1 MLFKKV
7 VRFLLII
14 VLFFTAHLWSS
25 KPVSATTAIEQQINI
40 INQEV
45 WIQETTDFPTDNSLG
60 LVRWTSGSYTGA
72 TVYFEGLLAAAASST
87 VYATLYDS
95 GGSTVS
101 GGAISTSVNGYV
113 RVRSGA
119 ITLVDGTDYT
129 VRVRSSGTANPSKIK
144 FARFIILQ
152 SDSTKLTNTET
163 QIEVGNSEGTSSTS
177 YTQLTDK
184 KIYRYDS
191 SKFTPA
197 PTSYFEAS
205 FRPSSPLLEQ
215 QINIMDQEYLFN
227 STTDVPTDNSLGI
240 VKWTAGSYTGATVYF
255 EAVIKPPFATSA
267 TSTVNLYD
275 KTADATV
282 TNSTLSTGTQTY
294 TRLRSSAITLTDGNE
309 YTVRIKASRDD
320 FFAGIKSA
328 RLIIVQ
334 SNSTKLTDSETQIE
348 VGNGETITSASYLP
362 LTDKKIYNYDSSK
375 FTPDPSTMSF
385 EASFRSFSPMLEQQ
399 INIIDQVYLTTS
411 TTYAPTD
418 NSLGLIRWTSGSYTG
433 ATTYF
438 EAVLNPEAGS
448 CTTYA
453 ALYNSSG
460 TEVTN
465 SEISTDLD
473 AAVRKRSSSSITLVD
488 GTDYTI
494 RVKSSNA
501 GCDAKVR
508 AARII
513 VVQSDNTRI
522 DDTET
527 QVEVGNYVTD
537 LANTTYSTLTDHKIY
552 LYDTNKF
559 SGTESIYFEATL
571 HSDSQ
576 EDTVSAQLLRCTSV
590 SDCSGGTAVTGSE
603 ITTNST
609 SYTRVRSGNIFSNMT
624 DDANY
629 AVQIKTSA
637 GTADLINAKV
647 INVQDGGG
655 TGLTDVEVV
664 HQFINTLSTQATA
677 TYTDKDYNSLFDTG
691 NFGVKPVI
699 YYEASL
705 KVNTSSTAYNRLKDE
720 LSGTAITGSEVT
732 TTNTS
737 YTRVRSASDLRDNL
751 YYNAEQKFETQVRNS
766 TTNTTAV
773 STSWFVIQL
782 SGIPTS
788 GPTGSV
794 GLYPNHATDC
804 ASQVGEVSYITDVNY
819 TRQRT
824 TVTLSTGTDYMVCAK
839 TAFLSNAKII
849 FNQSA
854 VGGISDV
861 ELVHEYINALETDAD
876 TGYTDQDVIQQFQ
889 LANFGVQPLM
899 YYEATMKV
907 ASASTGSTKLIHNV
921 TGGGSLTN
929 SEITTTS
936 TSYTRVRGSSTIKI
950 DDFQVGT
957 ANLDTQIKN
966 STTVTTS
973 VSSSW
978 IVYQLSNIPTSGP
991 TGSVGL
997 YPDHATDCSSQA
1009 AEVTYTADANFTRQR
1024 TSVSLSNG
1032 TDYIVCAKSAIL
1044 SGAKIVHVQS
1054 QANGIENVELVHDQI
1069 NTLITDSDTGY
1080 TATEYLNAF
1089 NPDNFSSGTFD
1100 YFFEATLK
1108 ATAGT
1113 AYAIL
1118 ENDDNSNDQINNLVT
1133 SEVTVISTSYTR
1145 VRSSALGGN
1154 ADWPASSSEMETL
1167 IKNSAT
1173 NTTSASVSRLIIQS
1187 SRLPTFPPDPTS
1199 PAQFKSDS
1207 TTSISTGG
1215 STEETTVVLKTSM
1228 TDTDSSST
1236 LVPHIE
1242 IQPIGTSFV
1251 NTGNYLGA
1259 GVSYSGTAVTGPVT
1273 VSNNW
1278 YNDSWAKRKLIAIVN
1293 NTASTLTNYQVQISI
1308 TYDSDMQDDFE
1319 DLRFTSSNGTT
1330 LIDHWI
1336 ETYTASTSAVVWIE
1350 VPSISASDTGYV
1362 FMYYGNGGA
1371 STASNGDNTFTFFDE
1386 FSGVAI
1392 DSGKWTETD
1401 STGWSVTGGEL
1412 KGTNTTGRLTS
1423 VSTFSDGVV
1432 LQSKGRVVTHASN
1445 GYTDSGFFLSTTDA
1459 FGYLNINGN
1468 DFYRNNGTFTG
1479 ISSGPPTSTNY
1490 LTRIS
1495 TKSTTEVNLSVTNY
1509 SDGTSYQNINV
1520 ANTVS
1525 SEPIVI
1531 GRRYDNG
1538 NQGQTYEAYWDFF
1551 FVRVYATT
1559 EPSTS
1564 TGAEQSKVALTEATS
1579 YHWQV
1584 QTCDAE
1590 FSCSSWVS
1598 YGGNAESAADFTV
1611 DQTAP
1616 TTPGTPSTTTPTS
1629 DTTPTWTWTA
1639 STDSGS
1645 GLAATPYT
1653 VQWCQDSG
1661 FSGCGANTDTSS
1673 TNSYTHSVALAE
1685 GTWYF
1690 RVKATDAVGNESSY
1704 SSNGSALIDA
1714 TGPTTPGTPST
1725 TTPTADT
1732 TPSWTWTASSDS
1744 GSGLAATP
1752 YTVEWCTDS
1761 GFSGCGSNTDTSSTN
1776 SFTHSTALADG
1787 TWYVR
1792 VKAADVVGNESLY
1805 SSNGTVV
1812 IDSSGPTTPGTPA
1825 STSLTTD
1832 TTPEWTWTASTDS
1845 GVGLATTPYT
1855 VAWCTDSG
1863 FSGCAANTDT
1873 SSTNSF
1879 THTTAL
1885 AAGTWYFR
1893 VKAEDTLGN
1902 ESSYSTSGTFTIAS
1916 ASTGD
1921 RTKPSKPGTP
1931 ETTSPTNNNKPKWK
1945 WDESTDNVALDSDNP
1960 YYVQWCTNKSFKN
1973 CDGKVDTSDDNSYTH
1988 GSTLSDGT
1996 WYFRVKARDSS
2007 GNYSNY
2013 SNRGTVEIDTTAPT
2027 ITITSTVVSE
2037 TSISISWTT
2046 NEESQT
2052 IIEWGTNSS
2061 YGRSYTNDSL
2071 TKSHN
2076 YNITGLREGTLY
2088 YIKITSKDELLNT
2101 GKAEFQRQTLG
2112 TIEATLIT
2120 DINVVINSPTSAT
2133 INWKT
2138 NHAATSEID
2147 YGITT
2152 NFTDQ
2157 TISTDKV
2164 VIHSMTL
2171 SGLTSETTYFYEI
2184 ISVGNTTA
2192 VNAFRTFD
2200 TPGEE
2205 IIEEPVDE
2213 STGSQETTESTSAI
2227 DEIVETI
2234 EDIVDTI
2241 TDTIKDIIDEIID
2254 TVKDIVDKITEI
2266 IRTEEFN
2273 KPVDTVFAVGI
2284 KKLIRD
2290 LPIPQIIKEIAEKT
2304 IDVIKSPQTQKI
2316 ITFAAIAGNIAS
2328 AVTVLPNIREIISM
2342 LGKIKHVNILGL
2354 LFGLF
2359 RKKKNPWGVVYDSQ
2373 SKQPLDPVILTLTD
2387 PSGKIY
2393 QTISDIYGRFEFI
2406 VDPGVYILS
2415 AVKTNYSF
2423 PSKLLAGK
2431 KDDGIYDNLYFG
2443 EPINIQQDQKIQAHI
2458 PMDRENV
2465 DWNQLEK
2472 QRMGIVNRNVR
2483 LYKVV
2488 DYMFNA
2494 TLVLNILSLSL
2505 SYSLEKIVIFSL
2517 FIFLYTYHNYIK
2529 SHKPWGIV
2537 TNLENHPLGGII
2549 MRLVHVKFPK
2559 ISGAIA
2565 VTKDNGRYNFLVRKG
2580 TYQIVAHK
2588 KNPDGTTQEIN
2599 RSKVMDVKKEQGSLG
2614 PDFKVDAKEESI
2626 PETKQDSAISTNPDN
2641 KLDTN
2646 NK

>member
-1 MLFKKV
+1 M
-7 VRFLLII
+7 LII

-72 TVYFEGLLAAAASST
+72 TVYFEGLLVAAASSY

-101 GGAISTSVNGYV
+101 GGAISTSSNGYV

-129 VRVRSSGTANPSKIK
+129 VRVRSSGTANSSKIK

-205 FRPSSPLLEQ
+205 FRPSSPKLEQ

-240 VKWTAGSYTGATVYF
+240 VKWTSGSYTGATVYF
-255 EAVIKPPFATSA
+255 EAVIKPPFSTSA

-275 KTADATV
+275 ITADATV

-294 TRLRSSAITLTDGNE
+294 TRLRSSAITLTNGNE

-399 INIIDQVYLTTS
+399 INIINQVYLTTS

-438 EAVLNPEAGS
+438 EAVFQPEAGS
-448 CTTYA
+448 CTTYV
-453 ALYNSSG
+453 ALFDSAG
-460 TEVTN
+460 TQVTN
-465 SEISTDLD
+465 SEVSQDID
-473 AAVRKRSSSSITLVD
+473 AAIRKRSSSSISLTD
-488 GTDYTI
+488 GTDYTV

-501 GCDAKVR
+501 GCDASVR

-527 QVEVGNYVTD
+527 QIEVGNNVSNIT
-537 LANTTYSTLTDHKIY
+537 NTTYSTLTDHKIY

-571 HSDSQ
+571 HSDNAS
-576 EDTVSAQLLRCTSV
+576 DTVFAQLLRCTSA
-590 SDCSGGTAVTGSE
+590 SDCSGGSAVTGSE
-603 ITTNST
+603 ISTNST
-609 SYTRVRSGNIFSNMT
+609 SYTRARSGNIFSNMT

-637 GTADLINAKV
+637 GTADIVNAKI

-664 HQFINTLSTQATA
+664 HQFINTLSTQATT
-677 TYTDKDYNSLFDTG
+677 TYTDKDYNGMFDTG

-705 KVNTSSTAYNRLKDE
+705 KVNASSTAYNRLKDE

-751 YYNAEQKFETQVRNS
+751 YYNDEQKFETQVKNS
-766 TTNTTAV
+766 TTNTTSV

-794 GLYPNHATDC
+794 GLYTNGGSCSTQA
-804 ASQVGEVSYITDVNY
+804 GEVSYTTDGNF

-839 TAFLSNAKII
+839 TAFVSNAKII
-849 FNQSA
+849 LNQSA

-861 ELVHEYINALETDAD
+861 ELVHEYINSLETDAD
-876 TGYTDQDVIQQFQ
+876 TGYTDQDVIQQFE
-889 LANFGVQPLM
+889 LANFGVQPTM

-907 ASASTGSTKLIHNV
+907 ASASTGSIKLIHNV

-950 DDFQVGT
+950 DDFQVGKFD
-957 ANLDTQIKN
+957 LDTQIKN

-973 VSSSW
+973 ISNSW
-978 IVYQLSNIPTSGP
+978 IVFQLSNIPTSGP

-997 YPDHATDCSSQA
+997 YPNHATDCSSQA
-1009 AEVTYTADANFTRQR
+1009 AEVSYTADANFTRQR
-1024 TSVSLSNG
+1024 TAVSLSTD

-1054 QANGIENVELVHDQI
+1054 QANGIKNVELIHDQI
-1069 NTLITDSDTGY
+1069 NTLITDADTGY
-1080 TATEYLNAF
+1080 TGTEYLNVFDPAS
-1089 NPDNFSSGTFD
+1089 FSSGTFT
-1100 YFFEATLK
+1100 YLFESTLK

-1118 ENDDNSNDQINNLVT
+1118 ENDDAGDQINNLVS

-1154 ADWPASSSEMETL
+1154 GDWPLSSKEMETL

-1173 NTTSASVSRLIIQS
+1173 NTTSSSVSRLIIQA
-1187 SRLPTFPPDPTS
+1187 SRLPTFPSDPTS
-1199 PAQFKSDS
+1199 PAQFRSDG

-1228 TDTDSSST
+1228 TDIDSSST
-1236 LVPHIE
+1236 LVPHVE
-1242 IQPIGTSFV
+1242 IQPTGTSFV
-1251 NTGNYLGA
+1251 NSANYLGS
-1259 GVSYSGTAVTGPVT
+1259 GVSYAGSAVTGPVT

-1278 YNDSWAKRKLIAIVN
+1278 YNNSWTRRKLIAVVN
-1293 NTASTLTNYQVQISI
+1293 NTASALSNYQVQISV
-1308 TYDSDMQDDFE
+1308 TYDSDMQADFE

-1336 ETYTASTSAVVWIE
+1336 ETYTASTSATVWIE
-1350 VPSISASDTGYV
+1350 VPSISASDTLYV
-1362 FMYYGNGGA
+1362 FMYYGNSGA
-1371 STASNGDNTFTFFDE
+1371 STASNGDNTFTFFDD
-1386 FSGVAI
+1386 FSGASI
-1392 DSGKWTETD
+1392 DSSKWTETD
-1401 STGWSVTGGEL
+1401 STGWSVVSGEL

-1423 VSTFSDGVV
+1423 VSTFSNGVV
-1432 LQSKGRVVTHASN
+1432 LQSKGRVVTHAAN
-1445 GYTDSGFFLSTTDA
+1445 GYTDSGFFLSTSNG
-1459 FGYLNINGN
+1459 FGYLNYNGN
-1468 DFYRNNGTFTG
+1468 DFYRSDGSFVG
-1479 ISSGPPTSTNY
+1479 ISSGPPTATAF
-1490 LTRIS
+1490 LTKIS
-1495 TKSTTEVNLSVTNY
+1495 TKSSTEVNLSVSNY
-1509 SDGTSYQNINV
+1509 SDATSYQNINV
-1520 ANTVS
+1520 TNTVS
-1525 SEPIVI
+1525 SEPIVL
-1531 GRRYDNG
+1531 GRRYDNA

-1551 FVRVYATT
+1551 FVRAYASSDPTA
-1559 EPSTS
+1559 S

-1584 QTCDAE
+1584 QTCDTE

-1629 DTTPTWTWTA
+1629 DTTPTWIWTA
-1639 STDSGS
+1639 SSDSGS

-1725 TTPTADT
+1725 TSPTADS
-1732 TPSWTWTASSDS
+1732 TPAWTWTASTDS

-1761 GFSGCGSNTDTSSTN
+1761 GFSGCGSNTTTSSTN

-1792 VKAADVVGNESLY
+1792 VKAADAVGNESSY

-1812 IDSSGPTTPGTPA
+1812 IDISGPTTPGTPT

-1855 VAWCTDSG
+1855 VEWCTDSG

-1873 SSTNSF
+1873 SSTNTF

-1902 ESSYSTSGTFTIAS
+1902 ESSYSSNGTFTIAA

-1921 RTKPSKPGTP
+1921 RTKPTKPGTP
-1931 ETTSPTNNNKPKWK
+1931 ETTSPTSNNKPKWT
-1945 WDESTDNVALDSDNP
+1945 WDESTDNVALDSDEP
-1960 YYVQWCTNKSFKN
+1960 YFVTWCSNKNFKN
-1973 CDGKVDTSDDNSYTH
+1973 CDGNVDTSDDNSYKH
-1988 GSTLSDGT
+1988 GSSLSDGT
-1996 WYFRVKARDSS
+1996 WYFKVRARDSS

-2013 SNRGTVEIDTTAPT
+2013 SNRGEVVIDTTAPI
-2027 ITITSTVVSE
+2027 ITLTSTTVTE
-2037 TSISISWTT
+2037 TSINVSWTT
-2046 NEESQT
+2046 NEDSET

-2071 TKSHN
+2071 NTTHN
-2076 YNITGLREGTLY
+2076 YNITDLKEGTLY
-2088 YIKITSKDELLNT
+2088 YLKITSKDELENSGNL
-2101 GKAEFQRQTLG
+2101 EFQRQTLG
-2112 TIEATLIT
+2112 TLEATLIT
-2120 DINVVINSPTSAT
+2120 DINVVINSTTSAT

-2138 NHAATSEID
+2138 NHPATSEID
-2147 YGITT
+2147 YGLTT
-2152 NFTDQ
+2152 NFSEQ
-2157 TISTDKV
+2157 IISIDKV
-2164 VIHSMTL
+2164 IVHSMTL
-2171 SGLTSETTYFYEI
+2171 DGLTPETIYFYEI

-2192 VNAFRTFD
+2192 INAFRTFE

-2205 IIEEPVDE
+2205 INEEPIDE
-2213 STGSQETTESTSAI
+2213 STDSQETTESTSAI

-2241 TDTIKDIIDEIID
+2241 TDTIKDI
-2254 TVKDIVDKITEI
+2254 VDKITEI
-2266 IRTEEFN
+2266 IRTEEYN
-2273 KPVDTVFAVGI
+2273 KTTDTVFAVGL
-2284 KKLIRD
+2284 KKFIRD
-2290 LPIPQIIKEIAEKT
+2290 LPIPQVIKDIVEKA
-2304 IDVIKSPQTQKI
+2304 IEVIKSPQTQKI
-2316 ITFAAIAGNIAS
+2316 ITFVAIAGNIAT
-2328 AVTVLPNIREIISM
+2328 ALTVLPNIKEIIYT
-2342 LGKIKHVNILGL
+2342 LNQIKHVNILGL

-2359 RKKKNPWGVVYDSQ
+2359 RKKKNPWGVVYDAQ
-2373 SKQPLDPVILTLTD
+2373 TKQPLDPVILTLTD
-2387 PSGKIY
+2387 ASGKIY
-2393 QTISDIYGRFEFI
+2393 QSISDIYGRYEFI
-2406 VDPGVYILS
+2406 VDPGEYTLS
-2415 AVKTNYSF
+2415 AVKTNYIF
-2423 PSKLLAGK
+2423 PSKLLTGK
-2431 KDDGIYDNLYFG
+2431 KGCGIS
-2443 EPINIQQDQKIQAHI
+2443 
-2458 PMDRENV
+2458 R
-2465 DWNQLEK
+2465 
-2472 QRMGIVNRNVR
+2472 
-2483 LYKVV
+2483 
-2488 DYMFNA
+2488 
-2494 TLVLNILSLSL
+2494 
-2505 SYSLEKIVIFSL
+2505 
-2517 FIFLYTYHNYIK
+2517 
-2529 SHKPWGIV
+2529 
-2537 TNLENHPLGGII
+2537 
-2549 MRLVHVKFPK
+2549 
-2559 ISGAIA
+2559 
-2565 VTKDNGRYNFLVRKG
+2565 
-2580 TYQIVAHK
+2580 
-2588 KNPDGTTQEIN
+2588 
-2599 RSKVMDVKKEQGSLG
+2599 
-2614 PDFKVDAKEESI
+2614 
-2626 PETKQDSAISTNPDN
+2626 
-2641 KLDTN
+2641 
-2646 NK
+2646 